1 MGKQSLIKVESPESV
16 SEQKKF
22 KKSNGLIIYF
32 NVTEE
37 ECLPEGMGS
46 AEMLQEESMSANG
59 QCASS

>member
-1 MGKQSLIKVESPESV
+1 MESPEGV

-37 ECLPEGMGS
+37 ACLPEGMGS
-46 AEMLQEESMSANG
+46 AEMLQEESMSTNG